1 MKVSELLRLLEEL
14 SPLAHSEEFDN
25 TGLLVGNADAQIIG
39 ILITH
44 DTLED
49 VVQEAVDLGQ
59 NVIVSFHPIIFSG
72 LKKLTAKT
80 YVERAVMKAIRHDIA
95 IIAVHTALDNSWNGV
110 NAGMCDHLKLE
121 NRSVLLPKSGLISK
135 LTTYVPK
142 GDAHKVREA
151 LFNVGCGQI
160 GNYSHCSFNIMGE
173 GTFMGNDQANPTV
186 GEINELHHEPEV
198 QIGVT
203 FPSNDQAKVM
213 TALFKSHPY
222 EQVAYEI
229 TRLENP
235 NQYVGMG
242 MVGELPEPL
251 EEEQFLD
258 LLKTTFQT
266 PCVRHS
272 ALIGNKISKVA
283 VLGGSGSFAISA
295 ASRAGAQAY
304 VTADLKYHD
313 FYQAEGR
320 LLLCD
325 VGHFESE
332 RFTTAILFDF
342 ISKKIAN
349 FAPAL
354 SKGIAVSKV
363 KTNPILY
370 Y

>member
-1 MKVSELLRLLEEL
+1 MKVSELLQLLEEL
-14 SPLAHSEEFDN
+14 SPLAHSEDFDN
-25 TGLLVGNADAQIIG
+25 TGLLVGNVHADISG
-39 ILITH
+39 ITITH
-44 DTLED
+44 DTLEE
-49 VVQEAVDLGQ
+49 VVDEAANAGH

-72 LKKLTAKT
+72 LKKLTGKT
-80 YVERAVMKAIRHDIA
+80 YVERAVIKAIRHDIS

-110 NAGMCDHLKLE
+110 NAGMSDQLE
-121 NRSVLLPKSGLISK
+121 LSNRSILLPKKGLLSK
-135 LTTYVPK
+135 LTTFVPK
-142 GDAHKVREA
+142 GDANQVREA
-151 LFNVGCGQI
+151 LFNAGCGQI

-173 GTFMGNDQANPTV
+173 GTFKPNDQANPTL
-186 GEINELHHEPEV
+186 GESNKMHHEPEV
-198 QIGVT
+198 QIGLT
-203 FPSNDQAKVM
+203 FHTSDQGRVLK
-213 TALFKSHPY
+213 ALFESHPY
-222 EQVAYEI
+222 EQVAYEV
-229 TRLENP
+229 TQLENA

-242 MVGELPEPL
+242 MIGNLPEPL
-251 EEEQFLD
+251 QEKQFLE
-258 LLKTTFQT
+258 LLKSTFQT

-272 ALIGNKISKVA
+272 APIGDKISRVA
-283 VLGGSGSFAISA
+283 VLGGSGSFAIGA
-295 ASRAGAQAY
+295 AKAAGAHAF